1 MLWKILIVIIEFFS
15 LVMQRIFTQKVL
27 HRRDTRWDIEVLA
40 WGGFFALSNYMTYF
54 VSKTAWEN
62 TIVFLTLFY
71 LTLRILY
78 TDSRRTIAAVTAFMA
93 IGGVLSEF

>member
-1 MLWKILIVIIEFFS
+1 MLWKILIVIIEFFA

-62 TIVFLTLFY
+62 TIVFSDTFLSDPAYFIY
-71 LTLRILY
+71 GFEKDDCSSNRIY
-78 TDSRRTIAAVTAFMA
+78 GDRRCLI
-93 IGGVLSEF
+93 

>member
-27 HRRDTRWDIEVLA
+27 HRRDTRWGIEVLA
-40 WGGFFALSNYMTYF
+40 WGGFFVLSNYMTYF

-78 TDSRRTIAAVTAFMA
+78 GFEKDDCSSNRIYGDRRCLI
-93 IGGVLSEF
+93 